1 MLMCTG
7 SRYDASPE
15 ALQYNRS
22 SEALFLE
29 STLTARTFENTC
41 GIIFANVAGGSGDQY
56 FGLSRVVLPVVGVV
70 GDMGNKEGVM
80 VVDMDMGLVRIAEE
94 NYKVRQDIKK
104 EGWHYSYRHSA
115 A

>member
-1 MLMCTG
+1 MRAG
-7 SRYDASPE
+7 SRYDASSE

-22 SEALFLE
+22 SEELFLE

-41 GIIFANVAGGSGDQY
+41 GVIFANVAGGPGDRY

-70 GDMGNKEGVM
+70 ADMGNKEGVR
-80 VVDMDMGLVRIAEE
+80 VVEMDMGLVRIAEE
-94 NYKVRQDIKK
+94 NYKVREDIKK